1 QVAGCFDATDI
12 IARFRN
18 EKPIW
23 SLGYDMHCSA
33 GQALSSACSRRLITQ
48 TGVAGSVGVVM
59 MHANMEELMK
69 NRGAEITLI
78 HSGAHKVDGNPYEKL
93 PDDVRANL
101 QSELDNTRQLFA
113 QKVAT
118 NIGMDVQKV
127 LDTEAATYTG
137 QEAVDIGFADE
148 LVNGSDAV
156 GLMIEHLNT
165 QGSTIVDMGATMT
178 KETKQP
184 EASAAP
190 NAAENNQQPTASPV
204 DATTVASQERT
215 RVMGIIGCEEAK
227 GREEMA

>member
-1 QVAGCFDATDI
+1 
-12 IARFRN
+12 
-18 EKPIW
+18 
-23 SLGYDMHCSA
+23 HCSA

-127 LDTEAATYTG
+127 LDTEAAT
-137 QEAVDIGFADE
+137 
-148 LVNGSDAV
+148 
-156 GLMIEHLNT
+156 
-165 QGSTIVDMGATMT
+165 
-178 KETKQP
+178 
-184 EASAAP
+184 
-190 NAAENNQQPTASPV
+190 
-204 DATTVASQERT
+204 
-215 RVMGIIGCEEAK
+215 
-227 GREEMA
+227 